1 MAIGRVIATVLFC
14 AILPGAPG
22 EEGFR
27 QLFDGKTLR
36 GWKQVDTK
44 GQGYTVDDGL
54 LVCAADCGGRILTEE
69 EFTDFTLRFE
79 YRLAPGGNNGVNI
92 RAPYEGRPAYA
103 GMEIQILDDSDPQ
116 YARLRP
122 AQFHGSI
129 YGVVPARRGALKPP
143 GAWNGEEIRCEG
155 RRVRVTLN
163 GNVSVYIDK
172 ADAGRR
178 VGKVAHVD
186 GLRNH
191 VQVEGNVPDAELRK
205 IGRAHV

>member
-54 LVCAADCGGRILTEE
+54 LVCAADCGSRILTEE

-103 GMEIQILDDSDPQ
+103 GMEIQILDDD
-116 YARLRP
+116 AP
-122 AQFHGSI
+122 AWKNVHAEQKNGSI
-129 YGVVPARRGALKPP
+129 YEVIPAR
-143 GAWNGEEIRCEG
+143 
-155 RRVRVTLN
+155 
-163 GNVSVYIDK
+163 
-172 ADAGRR
+172 
-178 VGKVAHVD
+178 
-186 GLRNH
+186 
-191 VQVEGNVPDAELRK
+191 
-205 IGRAHV
+205 